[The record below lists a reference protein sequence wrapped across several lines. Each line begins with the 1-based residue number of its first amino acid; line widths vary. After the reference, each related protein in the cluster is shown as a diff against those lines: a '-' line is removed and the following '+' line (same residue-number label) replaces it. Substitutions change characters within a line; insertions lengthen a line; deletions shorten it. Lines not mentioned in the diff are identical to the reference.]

1 MNNDFKVELVN
12 SISDHFKV
20 IENIGDGTYGS
31 VQKCRDDRTNEIVAL
46 KKIKIINQNDG
57 FPQNTI
63 REVKLLKQLHHDNI
77 VFLKSVVHSKSD
89 QSIFLVFEYCYYDL
103 DALIHMQDI
112 PDYTIKSIM
121 RQLITVLCY
130 LTVKNVVHRDL
141 KPANMFI
148 TKDNILKLG
157 DFGLARELTDKG
169 RYSDSVITLWYRPP
183 ELFLG
188 CHEYG
193 PEVDIWSAACIL
205 YEMIAKKPLFAARE
219 NISQIQEI
227 FRICGTPDEDDW
239 PEWRKYDSQKAA
251 AVSGYATKFPNRL
264 KEHLQK
270 TLPESSYDII
280 DLLLK
285 MLRMNPK
292 KRITAE
298 AAMNHP
304 YFRKPEFE
312 VDPRTLPPLTLPEMH
327 QLKMK
332 EAKDPKKHHHSPL
345 AKPHHEKL
353 PFMM

>member
-1 MNNDFKVELVN
+1 MNFNESHVELVN
-12 SISDHFKV
+12 SITDHFKV

-31 VQKCRDDRTNEIVAL
+31 VQKCKDERTNEIVAL

-63 REVKLLKQLHHDNI
+63 REVKLLKQLRHDNI
-77 VFLKSVVHSKSD
+77 VLLKSVVHSKSD
-89 QSIFLVFEYCYYDL
+89 QSIYLVFEYCYYDL

-112 PDYTIKSIM
+112 PEATIKTIM

-130 LTVKNVVHRDL
+130 LAVKNVVHRDL

-148 TKDNILKLG
+148 TKNNILKLG
-157 DFGLARELTDKG
+157 DFGLARELTNKG

-205 YEMIAKKPLFAARE
+205 YEMIAKQPLFAARE
-219 NISQIQEI
+219 NISQIHEI
-227 FRICGTPDEDDW
+227 FKICGTPDDDDW
-239 PEWRKYDSQKAA
+239 PEWKQYDSNKAMLFTSA
-251 AVSGYATKFPNRL
+251 AKLPNRL
-264 KEHLQK
+264 KEHLK
-270 TLPESSYDII
+270 KHLPPEQHDII

-292 KRITAE
+292 KRISAE
-298 AAMNHP
+298 TAMNHP
-304 YFRKPEFE
+304 YFKKAGFE
-312 VDPRTLPPLTLPEMH
+312 VDPRTLPELTLPEMH
-327 QLKMK
+327 QLKIK
-332 EAKDPKKHHHSPL
+332 EAKEQKRHHQSPQ
-345 AKPHHEKL
+345 KPHFEPL
-353 PFMM
+353 QY